1 MLCAA
6 AAGVR
11 VGYCLAAE
19 PAAREALD
27 ADDPIDGEKILS
39 PGRQIPQWMTQHSED
54 LKR

>member
-19 PAAREALD
+19 PVARETLD
-27 ADDPIDGEKILS
+27 ADDPIDGEPILFLADRYRS
-39 PGRQIPQWMTQHSED
+39 GRRNIG
-54 LKR
+54 KA